1 MKFLVC
7 TDGSEH
13 SKKTMDQ
20 AALIASG
27 CNADEVVVLH
37 VFDKKFDFSS
47 LPRDEGLAPSR
58 QDLEKFREMNDL
70 LKEKS
75 KKVLDEALEYL
86 ASKGIQAE
94 AIFKE
99 GHPAQT
105 IVDIACGGGFDMLFM
120 GSRGLG
126 GLKKLFLGSVSSAVV
141 QEAEGCTVVI
151 VR

>member
-1 MKFLVC
+1 MKILIC

-13 SKKTMDQ
+13 SKKTLDK

-27 CNADEVVVLH
+27 CSANEVVVLH
-37 VFDKKFDFSS
+37 VYDKKFDFSS

-58 QDLEKFREMNDL
+58 QDLEQFRQMNEL
-70 LKEKS
+70 VKEGS
-75 KKVLDEALEYL
+75 KKVLDEAIEYL
-86 ASKGIQAE
+86 LNKDIKAK

-105 IVDIACGGGFDMLFM
+105 IVDTACGGKYDMVFM
-120 GSRGLG
+120 GSRGIG